1 MAEAKVRITA
11 EDNAS
16 GVIDHIQKKLGVFN
30 KEGLATGVAFALATK
45 AIQYA
50 EQGMQYLI
58 QSIQNGIQNAIEFE
72 YNLVSL
78 TNTIDDMDV
87 SIDTLRNDL
96 ILMSNEYGI
105 GVNTLAEEMRMFT
118 REGYNVIESM
128 KLLGEATRFSIANN
142 EDFGSVVNAVNTIM
156 EVFDMDAS
164 DSVYIFNELNDIID
178 ETNLTAQNIADVFGS
193 GAEAIR
199 ESGLTLEDMVN
210 ILYTLEQRGN
220 RPQKIIRGFVDMLK
234 ELNEEGGNIELL
246 PDEQVKN
253 IDEKFNT
260 INNTTKTS
268 LDKIGA
274 GWDNFLMGVGDALI
288 GVADVITN
296 PPFLKNGE
304 FVRRE
309 PEIPP
314 PLFTDE
320 SNNIELLTDKINKL
334 NYAISVN
341 GTNMRSL
348 GAEVAKFAQERDRIQ
363 QEIDYSVAVHTA
375 TQALQKQEDAIESLR
390 RVSEAYSLQQQENN
404 LRILQIQYGASGRRR
419 GLSRGEQRN
428 IEAIE
433 RENMGLRIQEMQQQI
448 AIQHIQQ
455 GGLRDA
461 QDRLDMI
468 RREHDELMYQQQL
481 VDLKTNLDDT
491 VALWADAVRR
501 INIEINKLNINRFL
515 LGQTQTNLSMANAP
529 TTIAALIGRG
539 MSQRVFNALG
549 FPNARIR

>member
-1 MAEAKVRITA
+1 
-11 EDNAS
+11 
-16 GVIDHIQKKLGVFN
+16 
-30 KEGLATGVAFALATK
+30 
-45 AIQYA
+45 
-50 EQGMQYLI
+50 
-58 QSIQNGIQNAIEFE
+58 
-72 YNLVSL
+72 
-78 TNTIDDMDV
+78 MDV

-178 ETNLTAQNIADVFGS
+178 ETNFTAQNIADIFGS
-193 GAEAIR
+193 GAETIR

-341 GTNMRSL
+341 ETNMRSL
-348 GAEVAKFAQERDRIQ
+348 GDEVAKFAQERDRIQ

>member
-16 GVIDHIQKKLGVFN
+16 GIIDHIQKKLGVFN

-118 REGYNVIESM
+118 REGYNVTESM

-156 EVFDMDAS
+156 EVFDMDTS

-341 GTNMRSL
+341 ETNMRSL
-348 GAEVAKFAQERDRIQ
+348 GDEVAKFAQERDRIQ

-481 VDLKTNLDDT
+481 FDLKTNLDGT

-529 TTIAALIGRG
+529 TTIADLIGRG
-539 MSQRVFNALG
+539 MSQRVFDSLG